1 MPELIELCNLCPRM
15 CGARRDA
22 KRGNGYCRM
31 GAMPV
36 VARAALHFWEEP
48 CISGTK
54 GSGTVFFTGCSLQCV
69 FCQNEQI
76 SVRREVGRALTARE
90 LSDVFFRLIEQGAH
104 NINLV
109 NPTHF
114 ASGIAEALRFRPL
127 PVPVVYNS
135 GGYERAETL
144 RMLEG
149 LISIYLPDYKYR
161 DSALSQRLSGAAD
174 YPEHAA
180 EAILEMVRQTGPA
193 SFDGDGMLQRGTI
206 VRHLILPGHTR
217 NSIEVLDWLKENL
230 PEGTLVSLMAQYVP
244 CGRAADY
251 PEIDRRITK
260 REYEKVQQHLF
271 ALGLDGYV
279 QERKSAKKDFIPPF
293 DWRGFHPD
301 IRTPQSR
308 RF

>member
-1 MPELIELCNLCPRM
+1 MPELIESCNLCPRM

-36 VARAALHFWEEP
+36 VARTALHFWEEP

-90 LSDVFFRLIEQGAH
+90 LSDVFFRLVEQGAH

-135 GGYERAETL
+135 GGYERVETL

-251 PEIDRRITK
+251 PEVDRRITK

-293 DWRGFHPD
+293 DLEGLP
-301 IRTPQSR
+301 S
-308 RF
+308 

>member
-144 RMLEG
+144 RILEG

-293 DWRGFHPD
+293 DLEGLP
-301 IRTPQSR
+301 S
-308 RF
+308 

>member
-279 QERKSAKKDFIPPF
+279 QERKSAKKDFIPPI
-293 DWRGFHPD
+293 DLEGLP
-301 IRTPQSR
+301 S
-308 RF
+308 

>member
-1 MPELIELCNLCPRM
+1 
-15 CGARRDA
+15 
-22 KRGNGYCRM
+22 
-31 GAMPV
+31 
-36 VARAALHFWEEP
+36 
-48 CISGTK
+48 
-54 GSGTVFFTGCSLQCV
+54 
-69 FCQNEQI
+69 
-76 SVRREVGRALTARE
+76 
-90 LSDVFFRLIEQGAH
+90 
-104 NINLV
+104 
-109 NPTHF
+109 
-114 ASGIAEALRFRPL
+114 
-127 PVPVVYNS
+127 
-135 GGYERAETL
+135 
-144 RMLEG
+144 MLEG

-293 DWRGFHPD
+293 DLEGLP
-301 IRTPQSR
+301 S
-308 RF
+308 

>member
-1 MPELIELCNLCPRM
+1 MHQRYKGLGHGFFYRLFPAM
-15 CGARRDA
+15 C
-22 KRGNGYCRM
+22 
-31 GAMPV
+31 
-36 VARAALHFWEEP
+36 
-48 CISGTK
+48 
-54 GSGTVFFTGCSLQCV
+54 

-90 LSDVFFRLIEQGAH
+90 LSDVFFRLVEQGAH

-135 GGYERAETL
+135 GGYERVETL

-251 PEIDRRITK
+251 PEVDRRITK

-293 DWRGFHPD
+293 DLEGLP
-301 IRTPQSR
+301 S
-308 RF
+308 

>member
-76 SVRREVGRALTARE
+76 SVRRDVGRALTARE

-293 DWRGFHPD
+293 DLEGLP
-301 IRTPQSR
+301 S
-308 RF
+308 

>member
-293 DWRGFHPD
+293 DLEGLP
-301 IRTPQSR
+301 S
-308 RF
+308 

>member
-1 MPELIELCNLCPRM
+1 MPELIESCNLCPRM

-76 SVRREVGRALTARE
+76 SVRREVGRTLTARE

-135 GGYERAETL
+135 GGYERVETL

-293 DWRGFHPD
+293 DLEGLP
-301 IRTPQSR
+301 S
-308 RF
+308 

>member
-1 MPELIELCNLCPRM
+1 MPELIESCNLCPRM

-135 GGYERAETL
+135 GGYERVETL

-217 NSIEVLDWLKENL
+217 NSI
-230 PEGTLVSLMAQYVP
+230 
-244 CGRAADY
+244 
-251 PEIDRRITK
+251 
-260 REYEKVQQHLF
+260 
-271 ALGLDGYV
+271 
-279 QERKSAKKDFIPPF
+279 
-293 DWRGFHPD
+293 
-301 IRTPQSR
+301 
-308 RF
+308 

>member
-1 MPELIELCNLCPRM
+1 MPELIESCNLCPRM

-76 SVRREVGRALTARE
+76 SVRREVGRPLTARE
-90 LSDVFFRLIEQGAH
+90 LSDVFFRLVEQGAH

-114 ASGIAEALRFRPL
+114 ASGIAEALRFCPL

-135 GGYERAETL
+135 GGYERVETL

-293 DWRGFHPD
+293 DLEGLP
-301 IRTPQSR
+301 S
-308 RF
+308 

>member
-1 MPELIELCNLCPRM
+1 MPELIESCNLCPRM

-149 LISIYLPDYKYR
+149 LISIYLPDYKYW

-293 DWRGFHPD
+293 DLEGLP
-301 IRTPQSR
+301 S
-308 RF
+308 

>member
-1 MPELIELCNLCPRM
+1 MNAYKCTLCPRR
-15 CGARRDA
+15 CGADRTRTT
-22 KRGNGYCRM
+22 GFCG
-31 GAMPV
+31 GANHV
-36 VARAALHFWEEP
+36 RAARAALHTWEEP

-293 DWRGFHPD
+293 DLEGLP
-301 IRTPQSR
+301 S
-308 RF
+308 

>member
-217 NSIEVLDWLKENL
+217 NYIDGLDRLNEHL
-230 PEGTLVSLMAQYVP
+230 PDGTPLSLLAHYVP

-251 PEIDRRITK
+251 PDIDRRITK

-293 DWRGFHPD
+293 DLEGLP
-301 IRTPQSR
+301 S
-308 RF
+308 

>member
-1 MPELIELCNLCPRM
+1 MPELIESCNLCPRM

-90 LSDVFFRLIEQGAH
+90 LSDVFFRLVEQGAH

-135 GGYERAETL
+135 GGYERVETL

-293 DWRGFHPD
+293 DLEGLP
-301 IRTPQSR
+301 S
-308 RF
+308 

>member
-1 MPELIELCNLCPRM
+1 MPELIESCNLCPRM

-90 LSDVFFRLIEQGAH
+90 LSDVFFRLVEQGAH

-135 GGYERAETL
+135 GGYERVETL

-251 PEIDRRITK
+251 PEVDRRITK

-293 DWRGFHPD
+293 DLEGLP
-301 IRTPQSR
+301 S
-308 RF
+308 

>member
-15 CGARRDA
+15 CGARRAA

-293 DWRGFHPD
+293 DLEGLP
-301 IRTPQSR
+301 S
-308 RF
+308 

>member
-1 MPELIELCNLCPRM
+1 MPELIESCNLCPRM

-54 GSGTVFFTGCSLQCV
+54 GSGTIFFTGCSLQCV

-76 SVRREVGRALTARE
+76 SVRREVGRPLTARE
-90 LSDVFFRLIEQGAH
+90 LSDVFFRLVEQGAH

-135 GGYERAETL
+135 GGYERVETL

-293 DWRGFHPD
+293 DLEGLP
-301 IRTPQSR
+301 S
-308 RF
+308 

>member
-1 MPELIELCNLCPRM
+1 MPELIELCNLSPRM

-174 YPEHAA
+174 YPEPAA

-293 DWRGFHPD
+293 DLEGHP
-301 IRTPQSR
+301 S
-308 RF
+308 

>member
-1 MPELIELCNLCPRM
+1 MPELIESCNLCPRM

-114 ASGIAEALRFRPL
+114 ASGVAEALRFRPL

-135 GGYERAETL
+135 GGYERVETL

-293 DWRGFHPD
+293 DLEGLP
-301 IRTPQSR
+301 S
-308 RF
+308 

>member
-54 GSGTVFFTGCSLQCV
+54 GSGTVFFTGWSLQCV

-127 PVPVVYNS
+127 PVPVVFLFICPTTS
-135 GGYERAETL
+135 IGIL
-144 RMLEG
+144 RFL
-149 LISIYLPDYKYR
+149 
-161 DSALSQRLSGAAD
+161 SAF
-174 YPEHAA
+174 PE
-180 EAILEMVRQTGPA
+180 
-193 SFDGDGMLQRGTI
+193 
-206 VRHLILPGHTR
+206 
-217 NSIEVLDWLKENL
+217 
-230 PEGTLVSLMAQYVP
+230 
-244 CGRAADY
+244 
-251 PEIDRRITK
+251 RRITRNMQRK
-260 REYEKVQQHLF
+260 PSWRWF
-271 ALGLDGYV
+271 A
-279 QERKSAKKDFIPPF
+279 R
-293 DWRGFHPD
+293 PD
-301 IRTPQSR
+301 LRLLMETACCNAGPLCGI
-308 RF
+308 

>member
-1 MPELIELCNLCPRM
+1 M

-293 DWRGFHPD
+293 DLEGLP
-301 IRTPQSR
+301 S
-308 RF
+308 